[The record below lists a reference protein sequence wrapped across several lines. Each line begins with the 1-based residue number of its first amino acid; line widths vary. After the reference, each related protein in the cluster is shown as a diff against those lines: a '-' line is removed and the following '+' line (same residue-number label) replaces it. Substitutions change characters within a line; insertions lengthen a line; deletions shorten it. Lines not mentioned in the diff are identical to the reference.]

1 METQNTQRNGEF
13 GVCWVWISIKWKSG
27 GYLGGEYRRCLN
39 CRYALKAFCLKR
51 KSKTQE
57 WKSWPKNIKWGD
69 QCLNWALKDVIYR
82 TAGERAFDRSS
93 RRMALR
99 SWGEIRRICV
109 LKVKKKNS
117 KKEQM
122 LYQVLLWLPQ
132 GKRKGWLLNWVILSG
147 AFNKNS
153 FDRSVSESRMEWT
166 Y

>member
-1 METQNTQRNGEF
+1 MWFTEMETQNTQRNGEF

-39 CRYALKAFCLKR
+39 CRYALKAFWLKR

-109 LKVKKKNS
+109 LKVKKKILRRNRCCTR
-117 KKEQM
+117 
-122 LYQVLLWLPQ
+122 YFCDFH
-132 GKRKGWLLNWVILSG
+132 KGRGRADYWI
-147 AFNKNS
+147 
-153 FDRSVSESRMEWT
+153 ES